1 MCGGEA
7 GLDIQQPFSG
17 KKPFWLLRHLTTS
30 KQGDHFLL
38 PGSCLEK
45 AREHSLAYRGKQK
58 MFLFFSFS
66 LGTLASCSFGVFLI
80 TFQSCIDIIP
90 SVGQY
95 SNAQYYMQSVM
106 QSLFLYSTLK
116 HVNRGCPTYKNRTV
130 TCL

>member
-1 MCGGEA
+1 M
-7 GLDIQQPFSG
+7 DIQQPFSG

-38 PGSCLEK
+38 PGSSCLEK
-45 AREHSLAYRGKQK
+45 TREHSLAYRGKQK

-66 LGTLASCSFGVFLI
+66 LGTMASCSFGVFLI

>member
-1 MCGGEA
+1 MWGA

-38 PGSCLEK
+38 PGSSCLEK
-45 AREHSLAYRGKQK
+45 TREHSLAYRGKQK

>member
-1 MCGGEA
+1 MWGG

-38 PGSCLEK
+38 PGSSCLEK
-45 AREHSLAYRGKQK
+45 TREHSLAYRGKQK

-66 LGTLASCSFGVFLI
+66 LGTMASCSFGVFLI